1 MMNKINIK
9 PTIGNVGVE
18 IHGVDLSKKVSDS
31 LFNEIRDAF
40 IDNGLIFFRDQNL
53 TPEEHIRFA
62 KQWGKININRFFAKV
77 DGYDQVAEV
86 LKEPDQKGNIG
97 GEWHTDHS
105 YDQIPALGSILLAK
119 EIPNSG
125 GDTLFACMYKAYE
138 SLPDNMKD
146 TIENLNAVH
155 SSRHVFGNQSDHV
168 KASGVKLHNSDL
180 ATQEA
185 IHPVIIIH
193 PESKRKALYVNRTFT
208 LNFEGWTVKESKPIL
223 DFLYNHA
230 TKSENTTRFRWEPG
244 SMAFWDNRCT
254 WHYALNDYH
263 GKKRLMHR
271 ITIEGSALS

>member
-9 PTIGNVGVE
+9 PTTGNVGVE
-18 IHGVDLSKKVSDS
+18 IHGVDLSKKVPDS

-119 EIPNSG
+119 EIPSSG

-138 SLPDNMKD
+138 NLSDGMKG
-146 TIENLNAVH
+146 TLEGLNAVH
-155 SSRHVFGNQSDHV
+155 SSRHIFGEGSDYS
-168 KASGVKLHNSDL
+168 KSSKGRIGNSEL
-180 ATQEA
+180 ATQDA
-185 IHPVIIIH
+185 IHPVIITH
-193 PESKRKALYVNRTFT
+193 PESKKKALYVNRAFT
-208 LNFEGWTVKESKPIL
+208 LRFEGWTKEESKPLL
-223 DFLYNHA
+223 DYLYDHA
-230 TKSENTTRFRWEPG
+230 AGENNTTRFKWSPG
-244 SMAFWDNRCT
+244 SIAFWDNRCT
-254 WHYALNDYH
+254 WHNALNDYH
-263 GKKRLMHR
+263 GERRLMHR
-271 ITIEGSALS
+271 ITIEGSALV

>member
-1 MMNKINIK
+1 MGDINLV
-9 PTIGNVGVE
+9 PVEGGVGIE
-18 IHGVDLSKKVSDS
+18 IQDIDLSKDLSDS
-31 LFNEIRDAF
+31 IFSDIKQAF
-40 IDNGLIFFRDQNL
+40 VKHGLIFFRNQHL
-53 TPEEHIRFA
+53 TPHEHIKFA
-62 KQWGKININRFFAKV
+62 TRWGLININRFFTKV
-77 DGYDQVAEV
+77 KGYDQIAEV
-86 LKEPDQKGNIG
+86 RKEGDQKVNIG

-105 YDQIPALGSILLAK
+105 YDQIPAMGSILLAK
-119 EIPNSG
+119 ETPEIG